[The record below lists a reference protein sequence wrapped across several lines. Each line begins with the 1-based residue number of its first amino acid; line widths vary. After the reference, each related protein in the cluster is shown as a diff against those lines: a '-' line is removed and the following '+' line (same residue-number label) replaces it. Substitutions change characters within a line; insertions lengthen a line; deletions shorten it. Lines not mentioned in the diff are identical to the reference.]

1 MNAFVKYLEVAER
14 FVPTEW
20 RRGKAHSPRLKE
32 GILKRYAAGESAIKL
47 GEETGV
53 RFETIFKWVKAAGLQ
68 RPKSRYPAEVR
79 AEAMRLLKE
88 GKSLRATAK
97 AVNASLGIVKYWASK
112 HD

>member
-53 RFETIFKWVKAAGLQ
+53 RFETIFKWVRKAGLA
-68 RPKSRYPAEVR
+68 RPKSRYPEEVR
-79 AEAMRLLKE
+79 TQAMAMLKE

-112 HD
+112 ND